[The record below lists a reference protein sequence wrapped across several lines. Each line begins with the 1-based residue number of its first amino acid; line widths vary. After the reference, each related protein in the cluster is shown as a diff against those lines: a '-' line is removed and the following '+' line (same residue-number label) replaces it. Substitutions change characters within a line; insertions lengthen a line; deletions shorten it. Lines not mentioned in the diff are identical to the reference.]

1 MATQP
6 VRRLDANHDM
16 TFGRGFRN
24 IATLA
29 EATQQRLRC
38 RLLSVLGN
46 WFLDQDHGI
55 PWWGDG
61 SLSTLP
67 IMGGQKNLG
76 YAEAVLK
83 AAILATDGV
92 ATLDAFSIATDPK
105 TRRMTVSCRGQTV
118 DGGAF
123 VIVDAGP

>member
-1 MATQP
+1 MATKP
-6 VRRLDANHDM
+6 VRRLDAKHDT

-38 RLLSVLGN
+38 QLLVILGE
-46 WFLDQDHGI
+46 WFLDTDAGV
-55 PWWGDG
+55 PWWQPTTSDV
-61 SLSTLP
+61 LP
-67 IMGGQKNLG
+67 IMGKRRDLG

-83 AAILATDGV
+83 AKILACDGV
-92 ATLDAFSIATDPK
+92 ATIDTFSLVPNPK
-105 TRRMTVSCRGQTV
+105 TRALKVSCRGTTV

-123 VIVDAGP
+123 LIADHGP